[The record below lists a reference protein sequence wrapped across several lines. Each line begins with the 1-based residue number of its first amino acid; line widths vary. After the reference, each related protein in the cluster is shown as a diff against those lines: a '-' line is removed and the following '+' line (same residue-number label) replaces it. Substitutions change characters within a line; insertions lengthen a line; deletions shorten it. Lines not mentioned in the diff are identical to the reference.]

1 MIIHNC
7 YFMGIA
13 KWWLNQFLPLASIHI
28 ERRCLESKVSIWPNF
43 LEKPSSLE
51 PLCWRWVVGRVV
63 FSPMLINAHLREK
76 APNFILLST
85 CASLVSVSGPSLL
98 SSAVKNHM
106 LSLSL
111 SPMITSIFFYL
122 FKIWPQLLCS
132 RDVGGSN
139 LVEREGLRYLT
150 WYLLYILPVLNQ
162 FFSKK

>member
-106 LSLSL
+106 LSLSPYHQWSL
-111 SPMITSIFFYL
+111 
-122 FKIWPQLLCS
+122 
-132 RDVGGSN
+132 
-139 LVEREGLRYLT
+139 
-150 WYLLYILPVLNQ
+150 Q
-162 FFSKK
+162 FFSTFLKSDPNFCVVETWGTVIWLKGRGWGTWPGICYIYCLF